1 MFKHGTLWSMIPQ
14 ILPAFLNNT
23 KVFLSYWFPKL
34 METEQKLQMQKKEGR
49 ENTNG
54 GFLDH
59 VCNEQRLKTEPER
72 THRKKKIALC
82 NVTSKG
88 DIWGQATMTIF
99 KDSTI

>member
-1 MFKHGTLWSMIPQ
+1 MIPQ

-23 KVFLSYWFPKL
+23 KVFLSYRFPKL

-59 VCNEQRLKTEPER
+59 VGNEQEIKNRTRKNTQKEENSSLQCDLER
-72 THRKKKIALC
+72 
-82 NVTSKG
+82 
-88 DIWGQATMTIF
+88 
-99 KDSTI
+99 